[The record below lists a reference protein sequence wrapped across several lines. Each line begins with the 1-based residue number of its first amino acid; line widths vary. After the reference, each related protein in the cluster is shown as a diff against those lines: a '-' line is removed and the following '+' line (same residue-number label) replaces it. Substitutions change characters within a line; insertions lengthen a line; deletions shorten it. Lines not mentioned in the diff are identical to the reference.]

1 MPWKETFMTVDIHFT
16 WMKDR
21 IFFTLDK
28 GSTIYLLT
36 VPLTGSKDLII
47 KSTVD
52 VISIE
57 FLLIV

>member
-1 MPWKETFMTVDIHFT
+1 MTVDIHFT
-16 WMKDR
+16 WMKDKEF
-21 IFFTLDK
+21 FFTLDK

>member
-1 MPWKETFMTVDIHFT
+1 MTVDIHFT